1 MLFASSRGAQQ
12 WNGGNNAT
20 LYTRSWPL
28 LQDTHTE
35 ATGQQKKPVAG
46 ALALSGQH
54 GLVMVTST
62 VRAEQMRAEIC
73 KKHDVQTNV
82 LISPVN
88 DFDGAFDGE
97 LIGARIYI
105 LDEDGMI
112 MDFDTD
118 SLEMEDIS
126 WGIDDD
132 GNIFSSLTP
141 QARH

>member
-1 MLFASSRGAQQ
+1 MPNKPALTFAR
-12 WNGGNNAT
+12 
-20 LYTRSWPL
+20 
-28 LQDTHTE
+28 
-35 ATGQQKKPVAG
+35 
-46 ALALSGQH
+46 
-54 GLVMVTST
+54 
-62 VRAEQMRAEIC
+62 
-73 KKHDVQTNV
+73 KHDVQTNV

-88 DFDGAFDGE
+88 E

-132 GNIFSSLTP
+132 GNIFSSLIP
-141 QARH
+141 RARH